1 MEISRQLSDNV
12 IALALL
18 LCMGALQVW
27 CQLCPGPC
35 QCPSPV
41 PLCPAGVPLVLDG
54 CQCCQVC
61 ARQQGEAC
69 SDLYVCDS
77 QRGLQCDYSTS
88 FPGDPGECSNQ
99 EELGCEMNGVS
110 YLDGQVFHPSC
121 ATQCSCLGGGVT
133 CVPLCPEDI
142 RLPSPDCPHP
152 QRVQL
157 PGKCCKEWVCENM
170 DNTIL
175 QDAITASRSDR
186 LWPGM
191 SGPQQNPAFNCIDQS
206 TEWSVCSQTCDA
218 GVSTRVSN
226 KNPACRLEMQS
237 RLCKVWPCQAL
248 QPRRSTMT
256 HYRITHPTNGVSRIR
271 RPPCGGRGAHPA
283 ARDHVATSGHRHGS
297 RVADDGS
304 MGEKEVFQRLHQPHY
319 SRSHCPP
326 LLHPVPEGF
335 GSCSRGSMMGRL
347 PDARGSYSSWNST
360 WRPSTRLLRD
370 VRACPPSSPASQA
383 KPWSGPTPYGVKE
396 TRPLRPLRQQGY

>member
-27 CQLCPGPC
+27 CQLCLGPC

-88 FPGDPGECSNQ
+88 FPGDPGACSSQ

-110 YLDGQVFHPSC
+110 YLDGQVFQPSC
-121 ATQCSCLGGGVT
+121 ATQCRCLGGGVT

-157 PGKCCKEWVCENM
+157 PGKCCKEWVCENT

-175 QDAITASRSDR
+175 QDAITVGPALRAELQVSGASETGAPGLLQHTSLPAPV
-186 LWPGM
+186 LWP
-191 SGPQQNPAFNCIDQS
+191 
-206 TEWSVCSQTCDA
+206 VY
-218 GVSTRVSN
+218 
-226 KNPACRLEMQS
+226 
-237 RLCKVWPCQAL
+237 
-248 QPRRSTMT
+248 RR
-256 HYRITHPTNGVSRIR
+256 
-271 RPPCGGRGAHPA
+271 
-283 ARDHVATSGHRHGS
+283 
-297 RVADDGS
+297 
-304 MGEKEVFQRLHQPHY
+304 
-319 SRSHCPP
+319 P
-326 LLHPVPEGF
+326 LLHP
-335 GSCSRGSMMGRL
+335 L
-347 PDARGSYSSWNST
+347 PDQHGHRGIPVPH
-360 WRPSTRLLRD
+360 R
-370 VRACPPSSPASQA
+370 QA
-383 KPWSGPTPYGVKE
+383 PTPGSHDDPVLCLSLQLPLLSF
-396 TRPLRPLRQQGY
+396 RPLCSCTLLSFRPLCSCTLLSFRPLCSCTLHRPFTLIQEPCHLGLDLHFDSIL

>member
-27 CQLCPGPC
+27 CQLCLGPC

-88 FPGDPGECSNQ
+88 FPGDPGACSSQ

-110 YLDGQVFHPSC
+110 YLDGQVFQPSC
-121 ATQCSCLGGGVT
+121 ATQCRCLGGGVT

-157 PGKCCKEWVCENM
+157 PGKCCKEWVCENT

-206 TEWSVCSQTCDA
+206 TEWSVCSRTCDA

-248 QPRRSTMT
+248 QPRRSPMSGRRCEPSYRSVVPVRLVHQGCYSTRVYRPRYCGQCTDARCCTPYRTSTATVAFRCPTGRLLHRAVMMIQSCVC
-256 HYRITHPTNGVSRIR
+256 HYNCPYSASG
-271 RPPCGGRGAHPA
+271 PYA
-283 ARDHVATSGHRHGS
+283 AVPYSASGPYAAVPYSASGPYAA
-297 RVADDGS
+297 VPYTG
-304 MGEKEVFQRLHQPHY
+304 P
-319 SRSHCPP
+319 SRSY
-326 LLHPVPEGF
+326 
-335 GSCSRGSMMGRL
+335 R
-347 PDARGSYSSWNST
+347 
-360 WRPSTRLLRD
+360 
-370 VRACPPSSPASQA
+370 SPAI
-383 KPWSGPTPYGVKE
+383 WG
-396 TRPLRPLRQQGY
+396 